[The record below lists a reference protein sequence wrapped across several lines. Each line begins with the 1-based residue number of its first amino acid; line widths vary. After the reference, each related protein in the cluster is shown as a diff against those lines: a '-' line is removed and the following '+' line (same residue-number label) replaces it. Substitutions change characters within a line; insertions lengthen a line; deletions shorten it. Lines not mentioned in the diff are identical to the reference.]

1 MVTGPGMLHAFCGK
15 IASGKSSLAASLAN
29 APQAVLI
36 GEDLLLSRLY
46 PGEIV
51 TLDDY
56 ARAATRLRHAIGPLL
71 EGLLRMGLDVV
82 LDFQANTPGSR
93 AWIRSVV
100 ERAGADHI
108 LHYLDVSDEVCRSR
122 LAERNA
128 TGAHEYQVSEA
139 DFDLFNSFV
148 VPPALAEG
156 FTVVTHTTP

>member
-1 MVTGPGMLHAFCGK
+1 
-15 IASGKSSLAASLAN
+15 
-29 APQAVLI
+29 
-36 GEDLLLSRLY
+36 
-46 PGEIV
+46 
-51 TLDDY
+51 
-56 ARAATRLRHAIGPLL
+56 
-71 EGLLRMGLDVV
+71 MGLDVV